1 MTGGAASY
9 LIILHTHTLKDTQ
22 GNEMSLLIQV
32 FSKLWITS
40 DVRLKQHLMLTYSY
54 LPAIHK
60 QYTQCYGIDTLT
72 PTRLISAQDSQL
84 QATPLYGGKWTKRTR
99 TPPTNVSLRGAHCTP
114 LPPLMSPSGGTLY
127 TTSPLPLRHMSWILS
142 LTATHWQ

>member
-32 FSKLWITS
+32 FSKLWSKYSTS

-99 TPPTNVSLRGAHCTP
+99 TPPTNVSLRG
-114 LPPLMSPSGGTLY
+114 GTLY
-127 TTSPLPLRHMSWILS
+127 TTSPTNVSLRGHTVHHFPST
-142 LTATHWQ
+142 TAPFFL